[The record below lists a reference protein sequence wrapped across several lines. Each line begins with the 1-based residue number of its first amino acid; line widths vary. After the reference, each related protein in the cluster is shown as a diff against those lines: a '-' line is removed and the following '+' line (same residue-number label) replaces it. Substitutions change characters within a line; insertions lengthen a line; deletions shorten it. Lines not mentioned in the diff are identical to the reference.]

1 MPGEFTDYRW
11 EGFQL
16 AEKYRW
22 VHQQPGAGA
31 VRVGTQILERLAGMY
46 GESETTL
53 GKGLGQLRVDWLG
66 GAADSASGA
75 LTNLASWTKHGQL
88 SGQTGGGRV
97 DRYGRSFDQ
106 MAPKIP
112 PPVDVGENS
121 FWGSTLDGAVDAIN
135 WGASDAAKAASP
147 QSDYRKRLLEEARR
161 DKIAN
166 DALYAH
172 QASTVAEVAGFPRT
186 APPPT
191 VLASVGERGPEPGPT
206 PGSPGTQ
213 SAQNSPGSP
222 TGGGPASPGGPPASS
237 GSPPSGVPT
246 VPPAG
251 PPPRQSGPRTNGTGT
266 NNPRPNGSGRPNG
279 PGGPNV
285 PGRPS
290 PPGGPSIPPVPGT
303 GPHRSTAPSG
313 PKNPFKP
320 GDLGVPGRPPGGPGA
335 FDDPQ
340 LPRGRGVAE
349 PTPAGGAGTPPGT
362 GPGRGGPPVGAGGMP
377 MAGMSGGGGK
387 PEEREHR
394 NNVFLP
400 SDEPF
405 LVEFEDEVPPV
416 IGVRDG
422 EPWGGR

>member
-16 AEKYRW
+16 ADKYRW

-31 VRVGTQILERLAGMY
+31 VRVGMQILERLAGMY

-53 GKGLGQLRVDWLG
+53 GRRLAKLKVDWLG

-75 LTNLASWTKHGQL
+75 LTNLASWTRHGQS
-88 SGQTGGGRV
+88 SGRTGGGRV
-97 DRYGRSFDQ
+97 DRYGRSFDE
-106 MAPKIP
+106 MAPKVP
-112 PPVDVGENS
+112 PPVEVGENS
-121 FWGSTLDGAVDAIN
+121 FWGSALDGMVDAIN

-147 QSDYRKRLLEEARR
+147 QSDYRKRLLDQAHR

-172 QASTVAEVAGFPRT
+172 QANTIAEVAGFPQT

-191 VLASVGERGPEPGPT
+191 VLASVGEHGPEPGST
-206 PGSPGTQ
+206 PGSPGTN
-213 SAQNSPGSP
+213 SAYAPPAGNPPGGGPISPMGP
-222 TGGGPASPGGPPASS
+222 GGPPGGGPA
-237 GSPPSGVPT
+237 T
-246 VPPAG
+246 
-251 PPPRQSGPRTNGTGT
+251 PPPGLPTGRQDGPRVT
-266 NNPRPNGSGRPNG
+266 NPRPSPPARPNG
-279 PGGPNV
+279 PGSRRTMPPAPGAVPN
-285 PGRPS
+285 
-290 PPGGPSIPPVPGT
+290 
-303 GPHRSTAPSG
+303 RSTGPSG
-313 PKNPFKP
+313 PKSRFKP
-320 GDLGVPGRPPGGPGA
+320 GSPGVPGG
-335 FDDPQ
+335 
-340 LPRGRGVAE
+340 
-349 PTPAGGAGTPPGT
+349 TPAGPREFDAPPRPRGLGSPEPGPT
-362 GPGRGGPPVGAGGMP
+362 GPPSGPTAGPGRGGPPAGPGGVP

-416 IGVRDG
+416 IGLRDG
-422 EPWGGR
+422 EPWVRR